1 MNITENDGLPFV
13 SMTVTFRGRELKLEK
28 VLLDT
33 GSAST
38 LLNADIV
45 QEIGMVPEGN
55 DVVDLIRGVGG
66 VEYVYTKCLDSII
79 VDEAILNDFQ
89 VEIGKMDYGMEI
101 DGILGFNFLKQAGS
115 LIDIREMQL
124 KTNVYKNQ

>member
-1 MNITENDGLPFV
+1 MNITESYGLPFV
-13 SMTVTFRGRELKLEK
+13 SMTVVFRGRELKLEK

-55 DVVDLIRGVGG
+55 DIVDIIRGVGG
-66 VEYVYTKCLDSII
+66 VEYVYTKYLDSII
-79 VDEAILNDFQ
+79 VDEAILKDFQ
-89 VEIGKMDYGMEI
+89 VEIGNMDYGMEI
-101 DGILGFNFLKQAGS
+101 DGILGFNF
-115 LIDIREMQL
+115 
-124 KTNVYKNQ
+124 

>member
-1 MNITENDGLPFV
+1 MNITEYYGLPFI
-13 SMTVTFRGRELKLEK
+13 SMSIVFRDKKLKLGK

-55 DVVDLIRGVGG
+55 DVVDTIRGVGG
-66 VEYVYTKCLDSII
+66 VEYVYTKYLDSII
-79 VDEAILNDFQ
+79 VNEVMLEDF
-89 VEIGKMDYGMEI
+89 
-101 DGILGFNFLKQAGS
+101 
-115 LIDIREMQL
+115 
-124 KTNVYKNQ
+124 

>member
-1 MNITENDGLPFV
+1 MNITEVYGLPFV
-13 SMTVTFRGRELKLEK
+13 SMTVMFKGRELKLEK

-55 DVVDLIRGVGG
+55 DIVDIIRGVGG
-66 VEYVYTKCLDSII
+66 VEYVYTKYLDSII

-89 VEIGKMDYGMEI
+89 VEIGNMEYGMEI
-101 DGILGFNFLKQAGS
+101 DGILGFNFLKQAAAV
-115 LIDIREMQL
+115 IDTGEMQL
-124 KTNVYKNQ
+124 KTNVC

>member
-1 MNITENDGLPFV
+1 MNITEIYGLPFV
-13 SMTVTFRGRELKLEK
+13 SMTVMFKGRELKLEK

-55 DVVDLIRGVGG
+55 DIVDIIRGVGG
-66 VEYVYTKCLDSII
+66 VEYVYTKYLDSII

-89 VEIGKMDYGMEI
+89 LEIGNMDYGMEI
-101 DGILGFNFLKQAGS
+101 DGILGFNFLKQAGAV
-115 LIDIREMQL
+115 IDTGEMQL
-124 KTNVYKNQ
+124 KTNVC

>member
-1 MNITENDGLPFV
+1 MNITEIYGLPFV
-13 SMTVTFRGRELKLEK
+13 SMTVVFRGRELRLEK

-38 LLNADIV
+38 LLNADVV

-55 DVVDLIRGVGG
+55 DSVDIIRGVGG
-66 VEYVYTKCLDSII
+66 VEYVYTKYLDSII
-79 VDEAILNDFQ
+79 VDEAILKDFQ
-89 VEIGKMDYGMEI
+89 VEIGNMDYGMEI

-115 LIDIREMQL
+115 VIHTVEMQL
-124 KTNVYKNQ
+124 KTNVY

>member
-1 MNITENDGLPFV
+1 MNITEIYGLPFV
-13 SMTVTFRGRELKLEK
+13 SMTVVFRGRELKLER

-55 DVVDLIRGVGG
+55 DIVDIIRGVGG
-66 VEYVYTKCLDSII
+66 VEYVYTKCLDTI
-79 VDEAILNDFQ
+79 VVDKAMLKDFQ
-89 VEIGKMDYGMEI
+89 VEIGNMDYGMEI
-101 DGILGFNFLKQAGS
+101 DGILGFHFLKHARAV
-115 LIDIREMQL
+115 IDTGEMQL
-124 KTNVYKNQ
+124 KTDVC

>member
-1 MNITENDGLPFV
+1 MNITEIYGLPFV
-13 SMTVTFRGRELKLEK
+13 SMTVVFRGRELKLEK

-55 DVVDLIRGVGG
+55 DIVDIIRGVGG
-66 VEYVYTKCLDSII
+66 VEYVYTKYLDSII
-79 VDEAILNDFQ
+79 VDEAILKDFQ
-89 VEIGKMDYGMEI
+89 VEIGNMDYGMEI
-101 DGILGFNFLKQAGS
+101 DGILGFNFLKQAGAV
-115 LIDIREMQL
+115 IDIGEMQL
-124 KTNVYKNQ
+124 KTDAC

>member
-1 MNITENDGLPFV
+1 MKLTEIYGLPFV
-13 SMTVTFRGRELKLEK
+13 NITVVFRGRELKLEK

-38 LLNADIV
+38 LLNGDIV
-45 QEIGMVPEGN
+45 REIGMVPEGN
-55 DVVDLIRGVGG
+55 DIVDMIRGVGG
-66 VEYVYTKCLDSII
+66 VEYVYTKYLDSII

-89 VEIGKMDYGMEI
+89 VEIGNMDYGIEM

-115 LIDIREMQL
+115 VVDAGKMQL
-124 KTNVYKNQ
+124 KTNVC

>member
-1 MNITENDGLPFV
+1 MNITEIYGLPFV
-13 SMTVTFRGRELKLEK
+13 SMTVVFRGRELKLEK

-66 VEYVYTKCLDSII
+66 VEYVYTKYLDSII
-79 VDEAILNDFQ
+79 VDKAILNDFQ
-89 VEIGKMDYGMEI
+89 VEIGNMDYGMEI
-101 DGILGFNFLKQAGS
+101 DGILGFNFLKQSGS
-115 LIDIREMQL
+115 VIDTGEMQL
-124 KTNVYKNQ
+124 KTNIC

>member
-1 MNITENDGLPFV
+1 MNITEIYGLPFV
-13 SMTVTFRGRELKLEK
+13 SMTVVFRGREIKLEK

-55 DVVDLIRGVGG
+55 DIVDIIRGVGS
-66 VEYVYTKCLDSII
+66 VEYVYTKYLDSII
-79 VDEAILNDFQ
+79 VDETILKDFQ
-89 VEIGKMDYGMEI
+89 VEIGNMDYGMEI
-101 DGILGFNFLKQAGS
+101 DGILGFNFLKQAGAV
-115 LIDIREMQL
+115 IDTRELQL
-124 KTNVYKNQ
+124 KTNVY